1 METIIKNPGLQH
13 VTEDILMALDRKSLK
28 KCKKLNLLS
37 QYINQPNF
45 LLKFWLKKLS
55 QEDFFKDHIEAFKQ
69 LIAKLQ
75 NNYDLMIAMAN
86 MLEGMCILAK
96 INRRKNWNSQF
107 FDRNSGSPLHLAI
120 ALIKF
125 KEDLPLVKFILEN
138 VDPTCYVKYRDRY
151 FKQQTWKL
159 TSVHIAALFG
169 LTEIVQK
176 LTQNMENP
184 NVSNVDGITPMQLAA
199 RNGNLGAVQFLLNS
213 TLQDVHSPNVYGYSP
228 IHYATEMGHTEVVY
242 ELVMD
247 LVKESQNPNPPNVVD
262 SNTPL
267 HYTVINYTQLNH
279 INIIKFLI
287 PLTNGNHNVTNNQGF
302 TPAELASRKGK
313 AYLQY
318 LLDPQGNRFYNNPR
332 LFYCVFI
339 IINFLCI
346 YSCYIYP
353 IASGCYQIFL
363 SIDQWIGFIF
373 AFCFGLFL
381 HFLLMFFA
389 HKDKILPFQGFFF
402 CSIIVNII
410 WDIYFNFN
418 FSDNICDLKGFF
430 ERFNFEPFFHF

>member
-125 KEDLPLVKFILEN
+125 KENLPLVKFILEN
-138 VDPTCYVKYRDRY
+138 VNPTCYVKYRDKY
-151 FKQQTWKL
+151 FKKQTWKL

-213 TLQDVHSPNVYGYSP
+213 TLQDVHSPNVYGYAP

-247 LVKESQNPNPPNVVD
+247 LVKESQNPNPANTVD

-267 HYTVINYTQLNH
+267 HYTVINYTQWNH

-363 SIDQWIGFIF
+363 SIDQWIGFIL

-389 HKDKILPFQGFFF
+389 HKDKIIPFQGFFF